1 MLPPAIRRS
10 LSYSAAGILGCAAVR
25 ELSHG
30 SLNSAHLLA
39 MAASG
44 SILIPT
50 LIRNNQ
56 WFGPVQTRFETTEK
70 KVWITI
76 DDGPDPDETP
86 GILDVLDRH
95 GAKATFFVVGIR
107 VRRWPDLTRRIV
119 RSGHS
124 LQNHTHHHAAASFWC
139 APPWVA
145 RSEIELCGDAIFE
158 TTGIRPAL
166 FRVPVGLGNPFV
178 HAAAQC
184 AGMKVIGWSSAGWDG
199 IAHDPEKV
207 VSRILSELSPGAII
221 LLHDGKLKEM
231 APGTRAATLEKLLIR
246 LKSAGYETTIPKC

>member
-1 MLPPAIRRS
+1 MLAPSTRRY

-25 ELSHG
+25 ELTYG

-86 GILDVLDRH
+86 RILDVLERH

-124 LQNHTHHHAAASFWC
+124 LENHTHHHAAASFWC

-145 RSEIELCGDAIFE
+145 RREIKLCGDVIFE
-158 TTGIRPAL
+158 TTGIRSSL

-178 HAAAQC
+178 HAAAQR
-184 AGMKVIGWSSAGWDG
+184 AGMKLLGWSASGWDG

-207 VSRILSELSPGAII
+207 VSMILSGLSPGAII
-221 LLHDGKLKEM
+221 LLHDGKLKGM
-231 APGTRAATLEKLLIR
+231 ASGCRAATLENLLIR
-246 LKSAGYETTIPKC
+246 LKSVGYETTLPKC

>member
-25 ELSHG
+25 QLSHG

-39 MAASG
+39 MTASG

-56 WFGPVQTRFETTEK
+56 WFGPVQTRFETTQK

-124 LQNHTHHHAAASFWC
+124 LQNHTHHHAASSFWC

-145 RSEIELCGDAIFE
+145 RREIELCGNAIFE

-166 FRVPVGLGNPFV
+166 FRVPVGFGNPFV
-178 HAAAQC
+178 HAAAQR
-184 AGMKVIGWSSAGWDG
+184 AGMKLLGWSASGWDG
-199 IAHDPEKV
+199 IVHDPEKV
-207 VSRILSELSPGAII
+207 VSRILSELLPGAII
-221 LLHDGKLKEM
+221 LLHDGKLKGM
-231 APGTRAATLEKLLIR
+231 APGSRAATLEKLLIC
-246 LKSAGYETTIPKC
+246 LKSEGYETTIPKC